1 MNQHSFI
8 QLEMYVVLNFKNIK
22 IVNQKKKIVLS
33 LMILNEIALKSN
45 ILRIKIVVITFP
57 LQFQ

>member
-33 LMILNEIALKSN
+33 LMILSEIALKSN